1 MAEET
6 EAKAAVKRGRGRP
19 PKPESERKT
28 PAVKK
33 DEDGEPQAKRG
44 RGRPKGS
51 TKAKGRG
58 RPKGTTKA
66 ATPKKVCTYRVFFF
80 LWIQSGSCK
89 SAILRSFKQF
99 LYILHS

>member
-6 EAKAAVKRGRGRP
+6 EAKDAVKRGRGRP

-66 ATPKKVCTYRVFFF
+66 ATPKKVCTYIDNRY
-80 LWIQSGSCK
+80 SY
-89 SAILRSFKQF
+89 QF
-99 LYILHS
+99 

>member
-6 EAKAAVKRGRGRP
+6 EAKDAVKRGRGRP

-66 ATPKKVCTYRVFFF
+66 ATAKKVCKLLSRGEVIYR
-80 LWIQSGSCK
+80 
-89 SAILRSFKQF
+89 R
-99 LYILHS
+99 